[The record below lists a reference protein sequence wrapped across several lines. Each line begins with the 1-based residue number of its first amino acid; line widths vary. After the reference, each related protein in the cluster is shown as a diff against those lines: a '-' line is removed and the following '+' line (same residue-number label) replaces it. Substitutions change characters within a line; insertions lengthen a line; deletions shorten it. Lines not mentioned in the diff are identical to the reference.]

1 MNKPE
6 FNPTNLDTLLPFL
19 TAEVW
24 TGIGGQSAV
33 DYAAKPVLDACMRL
47 ENSALQRAGLGNVYE
62 GSIAGEIAC
71 KILKGPGKGGLGNFD
86 STKPLQ
92 RYVKRMMACQAI
104 DIYRSEKTRREAH
117 NNKMARLELRKP
129 DLDAREYKELLL
141 VAADKYL
148 GILEPDSSMALVAS
162 FCRDYLEKWS
172 EWPQYKLV
180 ADQIGI
186 DPVYTCTLRNRVIL
200 KITEIA
206 RALD

>member
-1 MNKPE
+1 
-6 FNPTNLDTLLPFL
+6 
-19 TAEVW
+19 
-24 TGIGGQSAV
+24 
-33 DYAAKPVLDACMRL
+33 
-47 ENSALQRAGLGNVYE
+47 
-62 GSIAGEIAC
+62 
-71 KILKGPGKGGLGNFD
+71 
-86 STKPLQ
+86 
-92 RYVKRMMACQAI
+92 
-104 DIYRSEKTRREAH
+104 
-117 NNKMARLELRKP
+117 MARLELRKP

-148 GILEPDSSMALVAS
+148 GILEPDSSMALIAK

-206 RALD
+206 CALD